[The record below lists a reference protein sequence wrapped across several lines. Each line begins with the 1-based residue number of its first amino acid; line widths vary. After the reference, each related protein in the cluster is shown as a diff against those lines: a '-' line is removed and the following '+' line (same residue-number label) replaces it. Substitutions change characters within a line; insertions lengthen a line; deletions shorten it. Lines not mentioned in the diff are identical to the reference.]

1 MDTVSSGCQQ
11 YSQSDLVGVCGGAD
25 TDPTRDGAM
34 TEERVHLSVAQIK
47 KLRYTVPN
55 ITYFILRQLR

>member
-11 YSQSDLVGVCGGAD
+11 YSQSDLVRVCGGAD

-47 KLRYTVPN
+47 KLRYAVPD
-55 ITYFILRQLR
+55 ITYCILRQLR

>member
-1 MDTVSSGCQQ
+1 MSSSCQQ
-11 YSQSDLVGVCGGAD
+11 YSQSDLVSVCGGAD

-47 KLRYTVPN
+47 KLRYAVPD
-55 ITYFILRQLR
+55 ITYFILRQLW